1 MKPTISLAAALSAIA
16 LTAAA
21 CGGATSTPKATTPTT
36 APSSA
41 AAKAREGATFL
52 KLVAPYNAERAK
64 LDPDKANPTTTAGL
78 QAFLAP
84 LVTASNTLAAALQH
98 AGFTGSAA
106 TPALTM
112 AISRGRRRRHPVRD
126 DIELVLRKGGDHPRR
141 EDGERRGQCPAR
153 DPGPADCDILV
164 PHNRY
169 SSPLLRD
176 DIGERLGEGPL
187 VARRVLGCIA
197 FRRTESPWAPRR
209 CAPRVPG
216 RAGSDPARP
225 PPAP

>member
-1 MKPTISLAAALSAIA
+1 MRQRLGIAAAMLGDPPVIIMDEPFNGMDPEGIIWMRRLLRSMAAEGRAI
-16 LTAAA
+16 LVSS
-21 CGGATSTPKATTPTT
+21 CLLYTS
-36 APSSA
+36 
-41 AAKAREGATFL
+41 
-52 KLVAPYNAERAK
+52 
-64 LDPDKANPTTTAGL
+64 
-78 QAFLAP
+78 
-84 LVTASNTLAAALQH
+84 
-98 AGFTGSAA
+98 
-106 TPALTM
+106 
-112 AISRGRRRRHPVRD
+112 PVRD

-209 CAPRVPG
+209 L
-216 RAGSDPARP
+216 SLIHI
-225 PPAP
+225 